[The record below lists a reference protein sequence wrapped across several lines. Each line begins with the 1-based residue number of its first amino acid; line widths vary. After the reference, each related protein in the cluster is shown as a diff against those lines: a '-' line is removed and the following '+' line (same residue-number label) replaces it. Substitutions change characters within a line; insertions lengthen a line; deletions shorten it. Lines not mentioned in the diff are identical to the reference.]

1 VNVDDQ
7 RPMEPDRTVPSST
20 KVHQGSGGADLSAAS
35 NGAAADPWMLACHA
49 LEAPL
54 GVRFSP
60 PPDPGAT
67 RGRRHPVDA
76 IARASGV
83 RVRTVAL
90 KGDWWKRDN
99 GPLLGKR
106 EGDKGLPVALIPTSA
121 NRYRLHDPVTRSSTS
136 VDEPAAASLA
146 PFAFQFYRPFPG
158 LRLTAQDVVR
168 FGLKGCENSLLTVLL
183 MGTAAGLLATV
194 TPILTGVVFDSV
206 IPGADTLQILPL
218 FLAMSVVA
226 LSIYL
231 FQVAQSF
238 AMLRVE
244 AKMDASIQAAVWD
257 RLLSLPVPFF
267 RDYSA
272 GDLAVRGLSIGAMR
286 QALTGSV
293 LSSVFAGL
301 FSVFNLAL
309 LFYYSWP
316 LALLATGLALVT
328 VLATT
333 IGGYLQVRYQRA
345 TTDIQGRLS
354 GMLLQFI
361 NGIAKLR
368 VSATEHRAFEAWA
381 REFARQKAASVGAR
395 KVTITLAVFT
405 SAFPVVSSVAIYL
418 VMAAIM
424 QRPGERAMSTGA
436 FLAFSA
442 AFAQF
447 QFAAL
452 ALSGAFVAA
461 LAVVPLYERA
471 RPILDALPEVSPAK
485 RYPGDLAGDIEVRH
499 VSFQYGPDGPPVLR
513 DVSVKAP
520 AGQFVAVVGPSGGGK
535 STLLRMLLGFES
547 PDRGAV
553 FMDGQDLSQL
563 DIQAVRQQIGVVLQS
578 GRLLSDSL
586 YKNIVGSAPLTVEDA
601 WEAARAAGLEDD
613 IKAMPMG
620 LHTVIADAGG
630 GLSGGQ
636 RQRLMIARAIVRR
649 PRILLFD
656 EATSA
661 LDNETQAIV
670 SRSLEA
676 LQTTRIVIAHRLSTI
691 AKADHIYVL
700 DKGRVVQEGS
710 YDALV
715 GQPGP
720 FADLARRQLT

>member
-1 VNVDDQ
+1 MTEPRSTAPFAADDP
-7 RPMEPDRTVPSST
+7 RGP
-20 KVHQGSGGADLSAAS
+20 GGEAPP
-35 NGAAADPWMLACHA
+35 AAADEAEAWLLACGA
-49 LEAPL
+49 LAGPL
-54 GVRFSP
+54 GVRFVP
-60 PPDPGAT
+60 PPDPVSAG
-67 RGRRHPVDA
+67 GRRHPVDA
-76 IARASGV
+76 IARAAAV

-90 KGDWWKRDN
+90 KGDWWRRDN
-99 GPLLGKR
+99 GPLLGRR
-106 EGDKGLPVALIPTSA
+106 EGDAGAPVALVPVSA
-121 NRYRLHDPVTRSSTS
+121 SRYRLWDPVTRTSTP
-136 VDEPAAASLA
+136 VDEAAAASLS

-158 LRLTAQDVVR
+158 LRLTALDVVR
-168 FGLKGCENSLLTVLL
+168 FGLKGCGRSLLTILA
-183 MGTAAGLLATV
+183 MGTSAGLLATV
-194 TPILTGVVFDSV
+194 TPILTGILFDSV
-206 IPGADTLQILPL
+206 IPGADRIQLLPL
-218 FLAMSVVA
+218 FLVMGAVA
-226 LSIYL
+226 LSMFL
-231 FQVAQSF
+231 FQAAQSI
-238 AMLRVE
+238 AMLRLE

-293 LSSVFAGL
+293 LASVFAGL
-301 FSVFNLAL
+301 FSVFSLAL
-309 LFYYSWP
+309 LFYYSWR
-316 LALLATGLALVT
+316 LALLATGLTVVT

-333 IGGYLQVRYQRA
+333 LGGYLQVRYQR
-345 TTDIQGRLS
+345 TTTEIQGRLS
-354 GMLLQFI
+354 GTLLQFI

-368 VSATEHRAFEAWA
+368 VSATEHRAFDAWA
-381 REFARQKAASVGAR
+381 REFAGQKASSIRAR
-395 KVTITLAVFT
+395 KVTIALAVFT
-405 SAFPVVSSVAIYL
+405 SAFPVLSSVAIYL
-418 VMAAIM
+418 VMAVIV
-424 QRPGERAMSTGA
+424 QRPGASPLSTGG
-436 FLAFSA
+436 FLAFTA

-471 RPILDALPEVSPAK
+471 RPILDALPEVSPAR
-485 RYPGDLAGDIEVRH
+485 RYPGQLAGDIEVRH
-499 VSFQYGPDGPPVLR
+499 VTFRYGPDGAPALR
-513 DVSVKAP
+513 DVSVTAA
-520 AGQFVAVVGPSGGGK
+520 AGQFVALVGPSGSGK
-535 STLLRMLLGFES
+535 STLLRMLLGFET
-547 PDRGAV
+547 PDAGAV
-553 FMDGQDLSQL
+553 FMDGQDLAEL

-586 YKNIVGSAPLTVEDA
+586 YKNIVGSAPLTVEEA
-601 WEAARAAGLEDD
+601 WEAARQAGLEDD

-620 LHTVIADAGG
+620 MHTVIAEAGG

-691 AKADHIYVL
+691 AKADRIYVL
-700 DKGRVVQEGS
+700 DKGRVVQEGA
-710 YDALV
+710 YEELV
-715 GQPGP
+715 RQAGP